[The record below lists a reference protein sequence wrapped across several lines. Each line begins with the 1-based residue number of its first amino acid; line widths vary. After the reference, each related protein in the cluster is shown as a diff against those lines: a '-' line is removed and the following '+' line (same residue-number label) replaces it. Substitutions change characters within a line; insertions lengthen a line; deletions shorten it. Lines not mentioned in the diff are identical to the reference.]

1 MYVGKGG
8 GRVDRFV
15 LHSDYQ
21 PAGDQPKAIDA
32 LVEGVENGLS
42 EQTLL
47 GVTGSGKTYTM
58 AQVIQRVQ
66 RPTLVLAHNKT
77 LVSQLYSEFKEFFPE
92 NAVEYF
98 VSYFDYYKPESYLPQ
113 YDMYIEKNS
122 QRNEEIDRLR
132 HSATFSLFERR
143 DVIIVAS
150 VSCIY
155 GLGDPEEYTS
165 LVISLRPGMEF
176 GREKLLRQLVDIQFT
191 RNDMNLTRGTF
202 RVRGDTIELI
212 PSWSEET
219 AIRIEFFGDE
229 VDRISE
235 INTLTGTRL
244 RDLNHVAI
252 YPTSHHATSDDKK
265 VRALKEIEAEMW
277 DRVKWFEANGKLIE
291 AQRIRERTLND
302 LELLDQI
309 GMCSGIENYS
319 RIFSNRAPGSAPY
332 TLLDYMPKDFLMFI
346 DESHVSVPQVRGMY
360 AGDRARKET
369 LVEYGFRLPSALD
382 NRPLTFDEFTAKQNQ
397 TIYVSATPG
406 EYEYS
411 RSGQVV
417 EQVIR
422 PTGLVDPEV
431 EVRPVD
437 GQIDD
442 LISEI
447 NVRAA
452 KNERVLVT
460 TLTKKMA
467 EDLTTYLDDAGV
479 RVRYMHH
486 DVHTMERIELIRDLR
501 LGKFDVLV
509 GINLLREGLDIP
521 EVSLVAV
528 LDADKEG
535 FLRSETSLIQT
546 IGRAARNA
554 EGKVI
559 LYADEITES
568 MAGAMRETERRRK
581 IQMAYNKEHNITP
594 KTIRK
599 SIRDLIDIGMPAKE
613 EEAKPEKYMTAAEKA
628 ELIEKLKR
636 DMKAAAKALEFE
648 YAALLRDRIMEL
660 ETEPAKAGHP
670 GN

>member
-1 MYVGKGG
+1 MIFT
-8 GRVDRFV
+8 DRFELV
-15 LHSDYQ
+15 SEYS
-21 PAGDQPKAIDA
+21 PAGDQPEAIDS
-32 LVEGVENGLS
+32 LVQGIENGLS

-66 RPTLVLAHNKT
+66 KPTLVLAHNKT
-77 LVSQLYSEFKEFFPE
+77 LVSQLYSEFREFFPN

-122 QRNEEIDRLR
+122 ERNDEIDRLR
-132 HSATFSLFERR
+132 HSATCALFERR

-155 GLGDPEEYTS
+155 GLGDPEDYTS
-165 LVISLRPGMEF
+165 LVVSLRPGMEI
-176 GREKLLRQLVDIQFT
+176 GRDQIIRRLIDIQYT
-191 RNDMNLTRGTF
+191 RNDMNLIRGTF
-202 RVRGDTIELI
+202 RVRGDTIEVI

-219 AIRIEFFGDE
+219 VIRIELFGDE
-229 VDRISE
+229 VERLSE
-235 INTLTGTRL
+235 VHFVTGNRL
-244 RDLNHVAI
+244 RELNHVMI
-252 YPTSHHATSDDKK
+252 YPTSHHTTSDEKK
-265 VRALKEIEAEMW
+265 LRALKEIEAEMW
-277 DRVKWFEANGKLIE
+277 ERVKWFEERGKLIE

-302 LELLDQI
+302 LELLAQI
-309 GMCSGIENYS
+309 GVCNGVENYS

-332 TLLDYMPKDFLMFI
+332 TLLDYFPKDYLMII

-360 AGDRARKET
+360 AGDRSRKET

-382 NRPLTFDEFTAKQNQ
+382 NRPLTFEEFTAKQNQ
-397 TIYVSATPG
+397 VIYVSATPG
-406 EYEYS
+406 EFERS
-411 RSGQVV
+411 RSGQIV

-431 EVRPVD
+431 QVRPVE

-442 LISEI
+442 LIGEI
-447 NVRAA
+447 NERAA

-467 EDLTTYLDDAGV
+467 EDLTKYMENAGI

-486 DVHTMERIELIRDLR
+486 DVHTMERIELLRDLR
-501 LGKFDVLV
+501 LGKFDALV
-509 GINLLREGLDIP
+509 GINLLREGLDLP

-535 FLRSETSLIQT
+535 FLRSETSLIQI

-559 LYADEITES
+559 LYADKITDS
-568 MAGAMRETERRRK
+568 MAGALRETERRRK
-581 IQMAYNKEHNITP
+581 LQLAFNEKHHIVPQ
-594 KTIRK
+594 TIK
-599 SIRDLIDIGMPAKE
+599 KGIRDLIDIGAPAQESKA
-613 EEAKPEKYMTAAEKA
+613 EAEKPEKYMTAAEKS
-628 ELIEKLKR
+628 ELIEQLKR
-636 DMKAAAKALEFE
+636 DMKQAAKAMEFE
-648 YAALLRDRIMEL
+648 YAALLRDRIIEL
-660 ETEPAKAGHP
+660 SG
-670 GN
+670 G